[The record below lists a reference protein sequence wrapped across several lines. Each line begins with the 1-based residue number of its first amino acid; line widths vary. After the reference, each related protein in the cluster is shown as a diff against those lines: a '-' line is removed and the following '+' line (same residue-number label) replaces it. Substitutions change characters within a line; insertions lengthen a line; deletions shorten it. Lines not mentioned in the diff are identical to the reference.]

1 MCFCI
6 QVENKNKIYLCKPFL
21 CFFADF
27 GVQQYG
33 KKPEEKQNEIYKK
46 RRAHTPEYQMLHL

>member
-46 RRAHTPEYQMLHL
+46 RRAHTPEY